1 MCRGVPYPYKFGLV
15 PVFMYKAYKH
25 VAFPV
30 VGYCAAAC
38 NVPACA
44 PVVAG
49 YIIRIAAG
57 GKADAQR
64 NGSGCP
70 FLIPACIIPCI
81 CGKGK
86 CGLSM
91 TAGQNYGIIKITPS
105 VNSLTLIATSLKEGG
120 LM

>member
-1 MCRGVPYPYKFGLV
+1 MQGVPYKFGLV
-15 PVFMYKAYKH
+15 PVFVYKAYKH
-25 VAFPV
+25 VTFPV
-30 VGYCAAAC
+30 VGYCAAGR

-44 PVVAG
+44 PVVTHCA
-49 YIIRIAAG
+49 IRTAAG

-70 FLIPACIIPCI
+70 FLIPYCIIPCI
-81 CGKGK
+81 RGRGK
-86 CGLSM
+86 CGLAM
-91 TAGQNYGIIKITPS
+91 TAGRNYGIIKITPS